1 MKELIQLGNIDND
14 LISTLRHDNYAWV
27 KTIVGFARI
36 DVKPEE
42 EIGNRRC
49 CDLLVRISNYDD
61 KGRAQEVAVE
71 VENDREFDAQSILR
85 KIKKDQPCPTVVII
99 PYDQS
104 KNAWLFRESM
114 IKVWYW
120 KAKIGW
126 KCRKCNDSFTTD
138 SSIMPSKCEKCQERG
153 QFDYEGAKPEDVGFK
168 EDNNNPTLTFGEIQD
183 RLGRGFLFV

>member
-1 MKELIQLGNIDND
+1 MIYALYYEK
-14 LISTLRHDNYAWV
+14 YAWL
-27 KTIVGFARI
+27 KRIIGFAKI

-49 CDLLVRISNYDD
+49 CDLLVNIAKYDD
-61 KGRAQEVAVE
+61 NNRAQEVAVE

-99 PYDQS
+99 PHNQS
-104 KNAWLFRESM
+104 KNAWLFQESM

-120 KAKIGW
+120 KAKIRW

-138 SSIMPSKCEKCQERG
+138 SSIMPSKCEKCQEKG
-153 QFDYEGAKPEDVGFK
+153 QFDYEGVKPGDVEFVEGSR
-168 EDNNNPTLTFGEIQD
+168 NSSMTFGEIQD
-183 RLGRGFLFV
+183 KLGRGFLFV